1 MCLEVKTK
9 QNSVLCYFLAPKL
22 TFMWPC
28 KNPQKRW
35 IIIQNGRQNQVAIIM
50 YVMELIVT
58 GYKDKTYCDVKEGG
72 MAKVS
77 SSESAMKWKLKI
89 LPYSW

>member
-1 MCLEVKTK
+1 
-9 QNSVLCYFLAPKL
+9 
-22 TFMWPC
+22 
-28 KNPQKRW
+28 
-35 IIIQNGRQNQVAIIM
+35 
-50 YVMELIVT
+50 MERIVT